1 MAKIPLL
8 KILDFHTIVSFKT
21 LYTQGRNPYQ
31 ELAIG
36 LGNIGVGKTRILR
49 VDLFKSLHKQEVNT
63 AIRVG
68 LVY

>member
-1 MAKIPLL
+1 
-8 KILDFHTIVSFKT
+8 VSFKT

-36 LGNIGVGKTRILR
+36 LGNIGVGKTKILR
-49 VDLFKSLHKQEVNT
+49 VDFFKSLHKQEVNT
-63 AIRVG
+63 AIRIG